1 MALPIVPILA
11 LAAAGAYAA
20 VKLTKPTT
28 KLDPTPVN
36 PSTQGAIQGKT
47 YSLLFLDAS
56 GNLDPTTES
65 VKMLQAGWAP
75 VQGLPQMQRSG
86 LPTPSGGVA
95 TEWMSVATR
104 VGPTT
109 VSPNAGLEGFAILEN
124 AQVIP

>member
-1 MALPIVPILA
+1 MTPLIPIALI
-11 LAAAGAYAA
+11 AAAAYGIS
-20 VKLTKPTT
+20 KLAKSPT

-56 GNLDPTTES
+56 GNFDPTTES

-75 VQGLPQMQRSG
+75 VQGLPQVQRTG
-86 LPTPSGGVA
+86 LPTPSGGNA
-95 TEWMSVATR
+95 TEWLSVATR

-109 VSPNAGLEGFAILEN
+109 ISPNAGLEGFAILEN
-124 AQVIP
+124 AQVAA